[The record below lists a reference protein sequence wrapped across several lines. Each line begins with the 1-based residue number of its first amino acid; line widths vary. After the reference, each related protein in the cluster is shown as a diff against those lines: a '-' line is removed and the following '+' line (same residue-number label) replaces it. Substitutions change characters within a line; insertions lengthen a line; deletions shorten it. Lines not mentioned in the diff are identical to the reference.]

1 MYEQI
6 NGQMVTW
13 IKGVCTKAVPLK
25 WYFLM
30 EHSIESIFL
39 HRSFIMSLQHVPLSL
54 HIVFWLANEFKF
66 SMCWILFVPC
76 LLHSY
81 PGCSLIASLALPD
94 IGVWVARRGAQGRG
108 VFNCHIQGGR
118 GGDKLPQLLTIP
130 CQSQVDSKKLVRYP
144 RHRLLKASAINLK
157 FHSSPSPHFW
167 QLKHGPSQGRE
178 PRGAPVILT
187 FPFPTALVRPFPHS
201 QSATPFL
208 IRCDSSS
215 SNWSN
220 LGADFCRKSEENKVS
235 RDSDRVSG

>member
-39 HRSFIMSLQHVPLSL
+39 HRSFIMSLQHVRRSL

-118 GGDKLPQLLTIP
+118 GRGGWQVTAVINHSLPE
-130 CQSQVDSKKLVRYP
+130 SGGFE
-144 RHRLLKASAINLK
+144 KACSI
-157 FHSSPSPHFW
+157 SPP
-167 QLKHGPSQGRE
+167 P
-178 PRGAPVILT
+178 PP
-187 FPFPTALVRPFPHS
+187 
-201 QSATPFL
+201 
-208 IRCDSSS
+208 
-215 SNWSN
+215 
-220 LGADFCRKSEENKVS
+220 KSLCN
-235 RDSDRVSG
+235 

>member
-1 MYEQI
+1 MLELPANMNLIMSVTSQKIRKKENRWKYVSIWGEDEWMYEQI

-108 VFNCHIQGGR
+108 VFNCHIQGGGVGVTSYR
-118 GGDKLPQLLTIP
+118 
-130 CQSQVDSKKLVRYP
+130 SY
-144 RHRLLKASAINLK
+144 
-157 FHSSPSPHFW
+157 
-167 QLKHGPSQGRE
+167 
-178 PRGAPVILT
+178 
-187 FPFPTALVRPFPHS
+187 
-201 QSATPFL
+201 
-208 IRCDSSS
+208 
-215 SNWSN
+215 
-220 LGADFCRKSEENKVS
+220 
-235 RDSDRVSG
+235 